1 MYLHPGYE
9 LNALDSWLV
18 WMHHKCRDVG
28 SRNLTKASQLTI
40 PVITAVN
47 NSRSSTYAKICSCPW
62 TKSELW
68 SDNVQTIFYFLFAV
82 RMNKNFLWV
91 NLNFFC
97 DVGPQLFVWPRWC
110 EHVLSREKTINF
122 AALQLFFLTLT
133 APKFNQIFCCCHC
146 FWNLCQVQ
154 VFFRLAELLQLVA
167 GPHRHPFKCI
177 L

>member
-97 DVGPQLFVWPRWC
+97 DVDHNFLSDQDGVNMSFQEKKLLILQPCSCSFWPWQLPSLTKSFVA
-110 EHVLSREKTINF
+110 VI
-122 AALQLFFLTLT
+122 
-133 APKFNQIFCCCHC
+133 
-146 FWNLCQVQ
+146 
-154 VFFRLAELLQLVA
+154 VFEIYARFRFSFGWLNY
-167 GPHRHPFKCI
+167 CNW
-177 L
+177 